1 MNSQDIQNLQE
12 SYLAVYDDETRE
24 NLEFKNWVNNL
35 LDEGY
40 DLSSYNLDELYETY
54 IGEERAEG
62 VRPYKAGPTQ
72 AEVRADAKKSEK
84 AKKDKD
90 KDKAGY
96 GPEDKFK
103 SDWKL
108 RAVPSSTSKRK
119 TGETETVSQRMDREA
134 PYKTR
139 PFSPL
144 FTKQGSRTA
153 SAVTRATEGPGEPQ
167 SVTMPRKKSKPSREI
182 VRKNQIN
189 AEFELWVN
197 ELLDEGY
204 DLSDCTWDEMYE
216 IYEGRGR
223 WGSDMKR
230 NRSAISSALSGN
242 VWSTHP
248 ASRTSSDIKPKQ
260 SSRPQSNYRANLS
273 TTDRAE
279 LAVTARKERK
289 DGENFDSE
297 YTPSRKKVEK
307 AIKKLPSIT
316 KNPKKLRKQ
325 AAIGEEFD
333 LYDIILS
340 HLINEGYAETIESAE
355 AIMVNMS
362 EDWRDSII
370 G

>member
-24 NLEFKNWVNNL
+24 NLEFENWVNNL

-72 AEVRADAKKSEK
+72 AEVRADAKKA
-84 AKKDKD
+84 AKKKAEAGKD
-90 KDKAGY
+90 TPGY

-167 SVTMPRKKSKPSREI
+167 SVTMPRKKSKPSTKI
-182 VRKNQIN
+182 VRKNLN
-189 AEFELWVN
+189 N
-197 ELLDEGY
+197 SY
-204 DLSDCTWDEMYE
+204 
-216 IYEGRGR
+216 
-223 WGSDMKR
+223 
-230 NRSAISSALSGN
+230 
-242 VWSTHP
+242 
-248 ASRTSSDIKPKQ
+248 
-260 SSRPQSNYRANLS
+260 
-273 TTDRAE
+273 
-279 LAVTARKERK
+279 
-289 DGENFDSE
+289 
-297 YTPSRKKVEK
+297 
-307 AIKKLPSIT
+307 
-316 KNPKKLRKQ
+316 
-325 AAIGEEFD
+325 D

-340 HLINEGYAETIESAE
+340 HLIDEGYADTFESAE

-362 EDWRDSII
+362 EDWRESII
-370 G
+370 DENVIKTIVKGAQEIGKIPGKVIDKVKKNMNTPVIPQDPNKMGDNYPRSISGFHH

>member
-24 NLEFKNWVNNL
+24 NLEFENWVNNL

-167 SVTMPRKKSKPSREI
+167 SVTMPRKKSKPSTKI
-182 VRKNQIN
+182 VRKNLN
-189 AEFELWVN
+189 N
-197 ELLDEGY
+197 SY
-204 DLSDCTWDEMYE
+204 
-216 IYEGRGR
+216 
-223 WGSDMKR
+223 
-230 NRSAISSALSGN
+230 
-242 VWSTHP
+242 
-248 ASRTSSDIKPKQ
+248 
-260 SSRPQSNYRANLS
+260 
-273 TTDRAE
+273 
-279 LAVTARKERK
+279 
-289 DGENFDSE
+289 
-297 YTPSRKKVEK
+297 
-307 AIKKLPSIT
+307 
-316 KNPKKLRKQ
+316 
-325 AAIGEEFD
+325 D

-340 HLINEGYAETIESAE
+340 HLIDEGYADTFESAE

-362 EDWRDSII
+362 EEWRQSIVEEFPNVQNKPRPGDAGTSGLKMI
-370 G
+370 QTPGGQRGYINKHSGGEILPLGTVNKIMGGNLMVKNGTKKNTNSNIA

>member
-24 NLEFKNWVNNL
+24 NLEFENWVNNL

-72 AEVRADAKKSEK
+72 AEVRADAKKA
-84 AKKDKD
+84 AKKKAEAGKD
-90 KDKAGY
+90 TPGY

-167 SVTMPRKKSKPSREI
+167 SVTMPRKKSKPSTKI
-182 VRKNQIN
+182 VRKNLN
-189 AEFELWVN
+189 N
-197 ELLDEGY
+197 SY
-204 DLSDCTWDEMYE
+204 
-216 IYEGRGR
+216 
-223 WGSDMKR
+223 
-230 NRSAISSALSGN
+230 
-242 VWSTHP
+242 
-248 ASRTSSDIKPKQ
+248 
-260 SSRPQSNYRANLS
+260 
-273 TTDRAE
+273 
-279 LAVTARKERK
+279 
-289 DGENFDSE
+289 
-297 YTPSRKKVEK
+297 
-307 AIKKLPSIT
+307 
-316 KNPKKLRKQ
+316 
-325 AAIGEEFD
+325 D

-340 HLINEGYAETIESAE
+340 HLIDEGYADTFESAE

-362 EDWRDSII
+362 EDWREGIMEGNVSKKQQKATHLLQVNFYK
-370 G
+370 

>member
-24 NLEFKNWVNNL
+24 NLEFENWVNNL

-167 SVTMPRKKSKPSREI
+167 SVTMPRKKSKPSTKI
-182 VRKNQIN
+182 VRKNLN
-189 AEFELWVN
+189 N
-197 ELLDEGY
+197 SY
-204 DLSDCTWDEMYE
+204 
-216 IYEGRGR
+216 
-223 WGSDMKR
+223 
-230 NRSAISSALSGN
+230 
-242 VWSTHP
+242 
-248 ASRTSSDIKPKQ
+248 
-260 SSRPQSNYRANLS
+260 
-273 TTDRAE
+273 
-279 LAVTARKERK
+279 
-289 DGENFDSE
+289 
-297 YTPSRKKVEK
+297 
-307 AIKKLPSIT
+307 
-316 KNPKKLRKQ
+316 
-325 AAIGEEFD
+325 D

-340 HLINEGYAETIESAE
+340 HLIDEGYADTFESAE

-362 EDWRDSII
+362 EDWRESIFE
-370 G
+370 GVVGEFADKVASTAGSVVGTAQRAAREVPKYVKQKVDNVAGSYEYARQKANANAPSGGMTTNPRSREFSHGNQGGKPGPTKNPGPNFGRG

>member
-24 NLEFKNWVNNL
+24 NLEFENWVNNL

-40 DLSSYNLDELYETY
+40 DLSSYTWDEMAKIY
-54 IGEERAEG
+54 IDEARAEG

-84 AKKDKD
+84 SKQDKD

-167 SVTMPRKKSKPSREI
+167 SVTMPRKKSKPSKEI
-182 VRKNQIN
+182 VRRGNQEEGYDLYDVI
-189 AEFELWVN
+189 LSY
-197 ELLDEGY
+197 LLDEGY
-204 DLSDCTWDEMYE
+204 
-216 IYEGRGR
+216 
-223 WGSDMKR
+223 
-230 NRSAISSALSGN
+230 
-242 VWSTHP
+242 
-248 ASRTSSDIKPKQ
+248 
-260 SSRPQSNYRANLS
+260 
-273 TTDRAE
+273 
-279 LAVTARKERK
+279 
-289 DGENFDSE
+289 
-297 YTPSRKKVEK
+297 
-307 AIKKLPSIT
+307 
-316 KNPKKLRKQ
+316 
-325 AAIGEEFD
+325 
-333 LYDIILS
+333 
-340 HLINEGYAETIESAE
+340 AETQEAAE

-362 EDWRDSII
+362 EEWRESIVEDFPNVQNKPRPGDAGTSGLKMI
-370 G
+370 QTPGGQRGYINKHSGGEILPSGTVNKIMGGNLMVKNGTKKNTNSNIA

>member
-24 NLEFKNWVNNL
+24 NLEFENWVNNL

-119 TGETETVSQRMDREA
+119 DGETETVSQRMNREA

-167 SVTMPRKKSKPSREI
+167 SVTMPRKKSKPSKEI
-182 VRKNQIN
+182 VRRGKQ
-189 AEFELWVN
+189 E
-197 ELLDEGY
+197 EGY
-204 DLSDCTWDEMYE
+204 D
-216 IYEGRGR
+216 IY
-223 WGSDMKR
+223 D
-230 NRSAISSALSGN
+230 
-242 VWSTHP
+242 V
-248 ASRTSSDIKPKQ
+248 
-260 SSRPQSNYRANLS
+260 
-273 TTDRAE
+273 
-279 LAVTARKERK
+279 
-289 DGENFDSE
+289 
-297 YTPSRKKVEK
+297 
-307 AIKKLPSIT
+307 
-316 KNPKKLRKQ
+316 
-325 AAIGEEFD
+325 
-333 LYDIILS
+333 ILS
-340 HLINEGYAETIESAE
+340 HLIDEGYADTFEAAE

-362 EDWRDSII
+362 EEWRDSII